1 VHSTLPQVEDHFV
14 RELQLTMVELDMLAV
29 LAAAPDGRLPMS
41 LLSKHLTVSPA
52 SVTRTASQLELAG
65 YLRRVN
71 STDDRRVV
79 LAVITPSGT
88 DVVARARPVAEP
100 ALEEAIGRHYTLDEL
115 QTLRSLLARLL
126 PYPDPT
132 QGS

>member
-1 VHSTLPQVEDHFV
+1 
-14 RELQLTMVELDMLAV
+14 
-29 LAAAPDGRLPMS
+29 
-41 LLSKHLTVSPA
+41 
-52 SVTRTASQLELAG
+52 VTRTASQLELAG

>member
-1 VHSTLPQVEDHFV
+1 MHSTLPQVEDHFV